1 MTFSERMQ
9 GIINKGIEASRDA
22 VTKAKDQAQTWGEMG
37 VLKIEIMQLRSQAE
51 KTIARL
57 GAHVYAEF
65 AEMGQTSISSEAPA
79 IKALIANVREIEAA
93 IDDKEARYRRLGGKD
108 SDLEPQM

>member
-9 GIINKGIEASRDA
+9 GLINKGIETSKDVVA
-22 VTKAKDQAQTWGEMG
+22 KAKDQAQTWGEMG

-51 KTIARL
+51 KTVARL
-57 GAHVYAEF
+57 GAHVYADF
-65 AEMGQTSISSEAPA
+65 AEMGQTSISADAPA
-79 IKALIANVREIEAA
+79 IKGLIANIKEIEAA
-93 IDDKEARYRRLGGKD
+93 IDDKEARYRKLGGKD